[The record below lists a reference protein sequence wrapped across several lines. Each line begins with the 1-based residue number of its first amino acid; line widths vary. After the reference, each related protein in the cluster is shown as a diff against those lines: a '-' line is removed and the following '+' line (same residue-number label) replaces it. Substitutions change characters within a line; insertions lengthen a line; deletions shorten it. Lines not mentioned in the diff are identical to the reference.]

1 MVIRIHKRKKDR
13 QHDGQKDKQR
23 STKHVGGIIFCLR
36 CLCLFGY
43 SGFQHILCCVFAL
56 FVCVLCTLYCQFLW
70 IVHFCLALRYSL
82 TFIKEVLLIDIL
94 FQISQITLDTIN
106 IYILVPV
113 IMQQEKI
120 YWDYSDNSLFHQ

>member
-1 MVIRIHKRKKDR
+1 
-13 QHDGQKDKQR
+13 
-23 STKHVGGIIFCLR
+23 
-36 CLCLFGY
+36 
-43 SGFQHILCCVFAL
+43 
-56 FVCVLCTLYCQFLW
+56 
-70 IVHFCLALRYSL
+70 
-82 TFIKEVLLIDIL
+82 L